1 MMRVLAMSD
10 DEIDLAL
17 IRLYTL
23 ADSVRTVETKV
34 LRRELDF
41 FRDQLSSS
49 LNLARLSE
57 EKPSQTEPEAT

>member
-23 ADSVRTVETKV
+23 ADSGRTVETKV

>member
-1 MMRVLAMSD
+1 MN
-10 DEIDLAL
+10 EIDLAL

-23 ADSVRTVETKV
+23 VDSGRTVETKV

-41 FRDQLSSS
+41 FRDRLSSS
-49 LNLARLSE
+49 LNLARPSE

>member
-1 MMRVLAMSD
+1 MSD

-23 ADSVRTVETKV
+23 ADSGRTVETKV

-41 FRDQLSSS
+41 LKAQLSSS
-49 LNLARLSE
+49 LNPARPSE
-57 EKPSQTEPEAT
+57 EMPSQTEPEVT

>member
-1 MMRVLAMSD
+1 MSD

-23 ADSVRTVETKV
+23 ADSGRTVETKV

-41 FRDQLSSS
+41 LKAQLSSS
-49 LNLARLSE
+49 LNPARLSE